1 MRAICVLMR
10 DWTVGTRLFLALKSV
25 RLCARAVRRG
35 LRVLGPGEKEE
46 RIRLGHR
53 GGEVI
58 ARLMLGIA

>member
-10 DWTVGTRLFLALKSV
+10 DWTVGTRLFLALKPV
-25 RLCARAVRRG
+25 RLCATVCAEDF
-35 LRVLGPGEKEE
+35 VLGPGEGGADT
-46 RIRLGHR
+46 LGHR

>member
-25 RLCARAVRRG
+25 RLCACAQRTSCVGTRG
-35 LRVLGPGEKEE
+35 EGGADT
-46 RIRLGHR
+46 LGHR